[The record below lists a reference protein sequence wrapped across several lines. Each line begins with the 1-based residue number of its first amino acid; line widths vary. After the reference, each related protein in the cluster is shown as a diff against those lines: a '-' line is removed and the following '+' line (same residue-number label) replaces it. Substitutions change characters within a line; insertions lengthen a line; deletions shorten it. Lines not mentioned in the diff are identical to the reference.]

1 MKVRK
6 FFLNNMIILI
16 ILTFSTILYSQDAH
30 FNPCWDGTT
39 NPFNPMNIILIK
51 ASYQGQDFTTDDEI
65 ALFRADDIHNCIASK
80 KMKSQISKSN
90 PLYINAPSRDDGCGF
105 LSGDM
110 IVYKIWLHAAQKEI
124 TFNGSE
130 VTYYDINT
138 GLPLENTTILFE
150 PQGTAAVGLER
161 QPVYYTLSM
170 ALSPVNSGTVT
181 PDLGTHQYVSGEVVS
196 ITATPLPGYMFDSWG
211 GDVANPDDSNT
222 TVTMTEDRI
231 VTAYFTEEVVPVEL
245 TSFSARYESQERG
258 VLLRWST
265 ATEMNNY
272 GFSIE
277 RRYEETGSEWQE
289 IGFVE
294 GHGTTTQRHGYEY
307 VDREHERSGAYT
319 YRLKQID
326 MDGSVT
332 YSEAL
337 RVGVEKVMTCV
348 LHQNYPNPFNPET
361 LIEFEV
367 GERTDVEIE
376 LVDMLGRRVAVI
388 MQGTYESGRHEVLFN
403 ARDLSSGI
411 YFYRLKTAAFEQV
424 RKLAVIK

>member
-1 MKVRK
+1 MKNYFVSIMLIVGTLFVHNK
-6 FFLNNMIILI
+6 LYGQHFTPCTGGDVTAAMTITIIEANLNGNALESGDEIGVYGMNDTTKCLGTYVISNVISISNPALI
-16 ILTFSTILYSQDAH
+16 IVNKKVSGSECGYVE
-30 FNPCWDGTT
+30 
-39 NPFNPMNIILIK
+39 
-51 ASYQGQDFTTDDEI
+51 DDSLVFKYWI
-65 ALFRADDIHNCIASK
+65 N
-80 KMKSQISKSN
+80 SKSDSMTLTHN
-90 PLYINAPSRDDGCGF
+90 
-105 LSGDM
+105 
-110 IVYKIWLHAAQKEI
+110 EI
-124 TFNGSE
+124 TFVDQDN
-130 VTYYDINT
+130 
-138 GLPLENTTILFE
+138 
-150 PQGTAAVGLER
+150 GLEIEPLTYTFGVAVVQLNADR
-161 QPVYYTLSM
+161 PVYFNLSM

-196 ITATPLPGYMFDSWG
+196 ITATPLPGYVFDGWG